1 MDGESHRS
9 LQSWPG
15 KLGGSLERWGSN
27 ASTADAPLLL
37 STFCSPLQLEHVGEI
52 ESIDRR
58 TLIEIRLMPL
68 QMRCFFSMNYF
79 SWNQFL
85 NLKKNGQKFGNK
97 VQVKADGEGDQLQ
110 MHKIFFS
117 FCWRLFLCAP
127 RQRDSHLILP
137 LLLVE
142 IFLSFFL

>member
-68 QMRCFFSMNYF
+68 QMSCFFFNELF
-79 SWNQFL
+79 P
-85 NLKKNGQKFGNK
+85 LKSIFKFKKKMGKNSGNSETK
-97 VQVKADGEGDQLQ
+97 
-110 MHKIFFS
+110 S
-117 FCWRLFLCAP
+117 R
-127 RQRDSHLILP
+127 
-137 LLLVE
+137 
-142 IFLSFFL
+142 